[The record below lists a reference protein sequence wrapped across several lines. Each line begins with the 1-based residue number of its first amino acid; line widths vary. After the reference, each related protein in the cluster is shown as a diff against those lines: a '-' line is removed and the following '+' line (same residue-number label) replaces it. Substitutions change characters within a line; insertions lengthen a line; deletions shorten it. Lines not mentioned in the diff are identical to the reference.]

1 MLDRDA
7 GSFDWQPDLSL
18 LAIFLPVRY
27 GEAEDT
33 PAMYELPVLN
43 SPIPAPVPLPL
54 PAGTR
59 TRFLV
64 EGMHCASCVSRV
76 EEGLRQIPGVVEARV
91 NLATREA
98 TVVTGQ
104 GVVPPDWGTVLE
116 GIGYHYIPVD
126 NAASRVARTPA
137 SPLPWISSAG
147 ISVLVMLLCMTP
159 WRFPGWQVVL
169 VASSAVVVFG
179 LGRGFFIGAFA
190 RLRQRSS
197 DMNTLIALGSGIA
210 FLAGTWDMLL
220 GHGQH
225 TGMHFDAAV
234 MIVTFVL
241 LGRWLEDR
249 ARGQASAAIDEL
261 IQLAPNDAVVIRQG
275 QEQTVPLSQV
285 RLGDVVLLRPGSRVP
300 VDGKI
305 LTGRADFEESMLT
318 GESMPV
324 PKGVGDNV
332 SAGTL
337 CHGGS
342 VTLTVQRVGDA
353 TTLQKIVG
361 LVRDAQGTKAPI
373 AKLADR
379 VAAIFVPIIL
389 GIAAATALAWLVLGP
404 VDKRIEL
411 AIQAAVSVL
420 VISCPCALGLATPTA
435 VMVAMGQ
442 AAKRGLLIRDG
453 AALETLGKLTV
464 IAFDKTGTLTQGH
477 PRVSAM
483 SVDGALSQREALGVA
498 AALARLSEHPLSR
511 AITEFAARQEGTV
524 PQPLPLED
532 FRSLTGRGLSAT
544 IGHRRIE
551 LVREESTDSTSKQST
566 ECIRQFAESGPLSP
580 ASDIHAAG
588 GHVAG
593 ERVGVRGP
601 HRSLSPP
608 HPGHLPHRGVLPES
622 ITECGGEGA
631 ETTAYRPLANA
642 PQSPPVTRTALL
654 VDGVMQARFD
664 FIDALRPSAQVAIQT
679 LHNMGLKTLLLTGDR
694 AEVARAVADQ
704 IGIDQVEARLLPEQK
719 LEFLRSAQQAGA
731 LVGMVG
737 DGINDAPAL
746 AQADIGF
753 ALGSGTDIAISA
765 ADVTMMHGD
774 LLGVARAVELSRATL
789 RTIRQNLGFAFGYN
803 LFGVPLAA
811 GVLYPWTGWLLPP
824 LFAAAAMSLS
834 SVSVVLN
841 SLRLRS
847 KAQGLPPLGV
857 TAGAHAD

>member
-1 MLDRDA
+1 
-7 GSFDWQPDLSL
+7 
-18 LAIFLPVRY
+18 
-27 GEAEDT
+27 
-33 PAMYELPVLN
+33 MYELPVLN
-43 SPIPAPVPLPL
+43 SPTPDPAPVLPPLPT
-54 PAGTR
+54 GTR
-59 TRFLV
+59 MRFRV

-76 EEGLRQIPGVVEARV
+76 EAGLRQVPGVVDARV

-98 TVVTGQ
+98 TVITASAASE
-104 GVVPPDWGTVLE
+104 PDWGPVLE
-116 GIGYHYIPVD
+116 GIGYRYLPID
-126 NAASRVARTPA
+126 DAASPVVQPPA
-137 SPLPWISSAG
+137 SPLLWISSAG
-147 ISVLVMLLCMTP
+147 LSVLVMLLCMTS
-159 WRFPGWQVVL
+159 WRFPGWQGVL

-179 LGRGFFIGAFA
+179 LGRGFFVGAFV

-210 FLAGTWDMLL
+210 FLAGTWDMIA

-225 TGMHFDAAV
+225 AGMHFDAAV

-249 ARGQASAAIDEL
+249 ARGQASAAIDGL
-261 IQLAPNDAVVIRQG
+261 LQLAPNEAVVIREG
-275 QEQTVPLSQV
+275 QEQTVGISEV
-285 RLGDVVLLRPGSRVP
+285 RSGDVVLLRPGSRVP
-300 VDGKI
+300 VDGTI
-305 LTGRADFEESMLT
+305 LSGQADFEESMLT

-324 PKGVGDNV
+324 PKGIGDSV

-342 VTLTVQRVGDA
+342 VTLTAQRVGDA

-379 VAAIFVPIIL
+379 VASIFVPVVL
-389 GIAAATALAWLVLGP
+389 GIAAVTALAWLVLGP
-404 VDKRIEL
+404 ANTRIEM

-442 AAKRGLLIRDG
+442 AAKHGLLIRDG
-453 AALETLGKLTV
+453 AALETLGKLTM
-464 IAFDKTGTLTQGH
+464 IAFDKTGTLTQGQ

-483 SVDGALSQREALGVA
+483 SVDGALTPREALGVA
-498 AALARLSEHPLSR
+498 AAMARLSEHPLSR
-511 AITEFAARQEGTV
+511 AITEFAARQGTV
-524 PQPLPLED
+524 PHPLPLEE
-532 FRSLTGRGLSAT
+532 FRSLPGRGLSAI
-544 IGHRRIE
+544 IGDRRIE
-551 LVREESTDSTSKQST
+551 LAREESTDS
-566 ECIRQFAESGPLSP
+566 P
-580 ASDIHAAG
+580 
-588 GHVAG
+588 
-593 ERVGVRGP
+593 
-601 HRSLSPP
+601 
-608 HPGHLPHRGVLPES
+608 
-622 ITECGGEGA
+622 
-631 ETTAYRPLANA
+631 
-642 PQSPPVTRTALL
+642 SPPVTRTALL

-664 FIDALRPSAQVAIQT
+664 FIDALRPSAQLAIQA
-679 LHNMGLKTLLLTGDR
+679 LHNMGLKTVLLTGDR
-694 AEVARAVADQ
+694 AEVARAVAAQ

-719 LEFLRSAQQAGA
+719 LDHLREAQRAGA

-765 ADVTMMHGD
+765 AAVTVMHGD
-774 LLGVARAVELSRATL
+774 LLGVARAIELSRATL

-803 LFGVPLAA
+803 LLGVPLAA

-841 SLRLRS
+841 SLRLLRHN
-847 KAQGLPPLGV
+847 
-857 TAGAHAD
+857 AHR

>member
-1 MLDRDA
+1 
-7 GSFDWQPDLSL
+7 
-18 LAIFLPVRY
+18 
-27 GEAEDT
+27 
-33 PAMYELPVLN
+33 MYELPVLN
-43 SPIPAPVPLPL
+43 SPTPAPDPVPPPL

-59 TRFLV
+59 TRFGV

-76 EEGLRQIPGVVEARV
+76 EAGLRQVPGVVDARV

-98 TVVTGQ
+98 TVITASGASE
-104 GVVPPDWGTVLE
+104 PDWGPVLE
-116 GIGYHYIPVD
+116 GIGYRYLPID
-126 NAASRVARTPA
+126 DAASPVAQPPA
-137 SPLPWISSAG
+137 SPLPWIVSAG
-147 ISVLVMLLCMTP
+147 LSVIVMLLCMP
-159 WRFPGWQVVL
+159 SWQFPGWQVVL
-169 VASSAVVVFG
+169 LVSAAVVVFG
-179 LGRGFFIGAFA
+179 LGRGFFVGAFA

-210 FLAGTWDMLL
+210 FLAGTGDMIA

-225 TGMHFDAAV
+225 AGMHFDAAV

-249 ARGQASAAIDEL
+249 ARGQASAAIDGL
-261 IQLAPNDAVVIRQG
+261 LQLAPNEAVVIREG
-275 QEQTVPLSQV
+275 QEQTVAISEV
-285 RLGDVVLLRPGSRVP
+285 RPGDVVLLRPGSRVP
-300 VDGKI
+300 VDGTI
-305 LTGRADFEESMLT
+305 LSGQADFEESMLT

-324 PKGVGDNV
+324 PKGIGDSV

-342 VTLTVQRVGDA
+342 VTLTAQRVGDA

-379 VAAIFVPIIL
+379 VASIFVPVVL
-389 GIAAATALAWLVLGP
+389 GIAAVTALAWLVLGP
-404 VDKRIEL
+404 ANTRIEM

-442 AAKRGLLIRDG
+442 AAKHGLLIRDG
-453 AALETLGKLTV
+453 AALETLGKLTM
-464 IAFDKTGTLTQGH
+464 IAFDKTGTLTQGQ

-483 SVDGALSQREALGVA
+483 SVDGALTPREALGVA
-498 AALARLSEHPLSR
+498 AAMARLSEHPLSR
-511 AITEFAARQEGTV
+511 AITEFAARQGTV
-524 PQPLPLED
+524 PHPLPLEE
-532 FRSLTGRGLSAT
+532 FRSLPGRGLSAI
-544 IGHRRIE
+544 IGDRRIE
-551 LVREESTDSTSKQST
+551 LAREESTDS
-566 ECIRQFAESGPLSP
+566 P
-580 ASDIHAAG
+580 
-588 GHVAG
+588 
-593 ERVGVRGP
+593 
-601 HRSLSPP
+601 
-608 HPGHLPHRGVLPES
+608 
-622 ITECGGEGA
+622 
-631 ETTAYRPLANA
+631 
-642 PQSPPVTRTALL
+642 SPPVTRTALL

-664 FIDALRPSAQVAIQT
+664 FIDALRPSAQLAIQA
-679 LHNMGLKTLLLTGDR
+679 LHNMGLKTVLLTGDR
-694 AEVARAVADQ
+694 AEVAHAVAAQ

-719 LEFLRSAQQAGA
+719 LDHLREAQRAGA

-765 ADVTMMHGD
+765 AAVTVMHGD
-774 LLGVARAVELSRATL
+774 LLGVARAIELSRATL

-803 LFGVPLAA
+803 LLGVPLAA

-841 SLRLRS
+841 SLRLLRHN
-847 KAQGLPPLGV
+847 
-857 TAGAHAD
+857 AHR

>member
-1 MLDRDA
+1 
-7 GSFDWQPDLSL
+7 
-18 LAIFLPVRY
+18 
-27 GEAEDT
+27 
-33 PAMYELPVLN
+33 MYELPVLN
-43 SPIPAPVPLPL
+43 SPTPDPAPVLPPLPT
-54 PAGTR
+54 GTR
-59 TRFLV
+59 MRFRV

-76 EEGLRQIPGVVEARV
+76 EAGLRQVPGVVDARV

-98 TVVTGQ
+98 TVITASAASE
-104 GVVPPDWGTVLE
+104 PDWGPVLE
-116 GIGYHYIPVD
+116 GIGYRYLPID
-126 NAASRVARTPA
+126 DAASPVVQPPA
-137 SPLPWISSAG
+137 SPLLWISSAG
-147 ISVLVMLLCMTP
+147 LSVLVMLLCMTS
-159 WRFPGWQVVL
+159 WRFPGWQGVL

-179 LGRGFFIGAFA
+179 LGRGFFVGAFA

-210 FLAGTWDMLL
+210 FLAGTWDMIA

-225 TGMHFDAAV
+225 AGMHFDAAV

-249 ARGQASAAIDEL
+249 ARGQASAAIDGL
-261 IQLAPNDAVVIRQG
+261 LQLAPNEAVVIREG
-275 QEQTVPLSQV
+275 QEQTVGISEV
-285 RLGDVVLLRPGSRVP
+285 RSGDVVLLRPGSRVP
-300 VDGKI
+300 VDGTI
-305 LTGRADFEESMLT
+305 LTGQADFEESMLT

-324 PKGVGDNV
+324 PKGIGDSV

-342 VTLTVQRVGDA
+342 VTLTAQRVGDA

-379 VAAIFVPIIL
+379 VASIFVPVVL
-389 GIAAATALAWLVLGP
+389 GIAAVTALAWLVLGP
-404 VDKRIEL
+404 ANTRIEM

-442 AAKRGLLIRDG
+442 AAKHGLLIRDG
-453 AALETLGKLTV
+453 AALETLGKLTM
-464 IAFDKTGTLTQGH
+464 IAFDKTGTLTQGQ
-477 PRVSAM
+477 PRVLAM
-483 SVDGALSQREALGVA
+483 SVDGALTPREALGVA

-511 AITEFAARQEGTV
+511 AITEFAARQGTV
-524 PQPLPLED
+524 PHPLPLEE
-532 FRSLTGRGLSAT
+532 FRSLPGRGLSAI
-544 IGHRRIE
+544 IGDRRIE
-551 LVREESTDSTSKQST
+551 LAREESTDS
-566 ECIRQFAESGPLSP
+566 P
-580 ASDIHAAG
+580 
-588 GHVAG
+588 
-593 ERVGVRGP
+593 
-601 HRSLSPP
+601 
-608 HPGHLPHRGVLPES
+608 
-622 ITECGGEGA
+622 
-631 ETTAYRPLANA
+631 
-642 PQSPPVTRTALL
+642 SPPVTRTALL

-664 FIDALRPSAQVAIQT
+664 FIDALRPSAQLAIQA
-679 LHNMGLKTLLLTGDR
+679 LHNMGLKTVLLTGDR
-694 AEVARAVADQ
+694 AEVARAVAAQ

-719 LEFLRSAQQAGA
+719 LDHLREAQRAGA

-765 ADVTMMHGD
+765 AAVTVMHGD
-774 LLGVARAVELSRATL
+774 LLGVARAIELSRATL

-803 LFGVPLAA
+803 LLGVPLAA

-841 SLRLRS
+841 SLRLLRHN
-847 KAQGLPPLGV
+847 
-857 TAGAHAD
+857 AHR

>member
-1 MLDRDA
+1 
-7 GSFDWQPDLSL
+7 
-18 LAIFLPVRY
+18 
-27 GEAEDT
+27 
-33 PAMYELPVLN
+33 MYELPILN
-43 SPIPAPVPLPL
+43 SPTPTPVPPPL
-54 PAGTR
+54 PAGTS
-59 TRFLV
+59 TRFGV
-64 EGMHCASCVSRV
+64 EGMHCAACVSRI
-76 EEGLRQIPGVVEARV
+76 EAGLRLVPGVVDARV

-98 TVVTGQ
+98 SVITASGAKA
-104 GVVPPDWGTVLE
+104 PDWGPVLD
-116 GIGYHYIPVD
+116 GIGYRYVPLD
-126 NAASRVARTPA
+126 DAASPVVRAPA
-137 SPLPWISSAG
+137 SPRDWIVSAA
-147 ISVLVMLLCMTP
+147 ISVLVMLLCMTS
-159 WRFPGWQVVL
+159 WRFPGWQIVL
-169 VASSAVVVFG
+169 VTSSAAVVFG
-179 LGRGFFIGAFA
+179 LGRGFFVGAFA
-190 RLRQRSS
+190 RLHQRSS

-210 FLAGTWDMLL
+210 FFAGTWELIA
-220 GHGQH
+220 GHGSH
-225 TGMHFDAAV
+225 TSMHFDAAV

-261 IQLAPNDAVVIRQG
+261 IQLAPHEAVVIRAG
-275 QEQTVPLSQV
+275 NEQTVPLTEV

-300 VDGKI
+300 VDGII
-305 LTGRADFEESMLT
+305 LTGQADFEESMLT

-324 PKGVGDNV
+324 PKRVGDSV

-342 VTLTVQRVGDA
+342 VTLTTERVGDA

-373 AKLADR
+373 AKLADQ

-389 GIAAATALAWLVLGP
+389 GIAAVTALAWLVFGP
-404 VDKRIEL
+404 VDKRVEL

-420 VISCPCALGLATPTA
+420 VIACPCALGLATPTA

-442 AAKRGLLIRDG
+442 AAKNGLLIRDG

-464 IAFDKTGTLTQGH
+464 IAFDKTGTLTQGQ

-483 SVDGALSQREALGVA
+483 SVDGALTQREALGVA

-511 AITEFAARQEGTV
+511 AITEFAARQKTV

-532 FRSLTGRGLSAT
+532 FRSIPGRGISAL
-544 IGHRRIE
+544 IGRRKIE
-551 LVREESTDSTSKQST
+551 LAREESAGGLTKQSPN
-566 ECIRQFAESGPLSP
+566 CIRQLTASGSLSP
-580 ASDIHAAG
+580 ASDSYAAG
-588 GHVAG
+588 ELVAG

-601 HRSLSPP
+601 HSPLSPP
-608 HPGHLPHRGVLPES
+608 HPGPLPHSGVLSES
-622 ITECGGEGA
+622 MTDCGGEGA
-631 ETTAYRPLANA
+631 ATTEYRQLANA

-654 VDGVMQARFD
+654 VDGVTQARFD
-664 FIDALRPSAQVAIQT
+664 FIDTIRPSARSAILA
-679 LHNMGLKTLLLTGDR
+679 LHQRGLKTVLLTGDR
-694 AEVARAVADQ
+694 ADVARAVAEQ
-704 IGIDQVEARLLPEQK
+704 VGIEQVEARLRPEQK
-719 LEFLRSAQQAGA
+719 LDHLRDAQRAGA

-765 ADVTMMHGD
+765 ADVTIMHGD
-774 LLGVARAVELSRATL
+774 LLGVVRAVDLSRATL

-803 LFGVPLAA
+803 LLGVPLAA

-824 LFAAAAMSLS
+824 LFAAAAMSMS

-841 SLRLRS
+841 SLRLKLWKS
-847 KAQGLPPLGV
+847 A
-857 TAGAHAD
+857 

>member
-1 MLDRDA
+1 
-7 GSFDWQPDLSL
+7 
-18 LAIFLPVRY
+18 
-27 GEAEDT
+27 
-33 PAMYELPVLN
+33 MYELPVLN
-43 SPIPAPVPLPL
+43 SPTPNPVPPPL

-59 TRFLV
+59 TRFRV

-76 EEGLRQIPGVVEARV
+76 EAGLRQVPGVVEARV

-98 TVVTGQ
+98 TVITASEAAA
-104 GVVPPDWGTVLE
+104 PNWGPVLE
-116 GIGYHYIPVD
+116 GIGYRYIPID
-126 NAASRVARTPA
+126 EAASPVAQSPA
-137 SPLPWISSAG
+137 SPLPWIVSAG
-147 ISVLVMLLCMTP
+147 LSVLVMLLCMTS
-159 WRFPGWQVVL
+159 WRFSGWQVVL

-179 LGRGFFIGAFA
+179 FGQGFFVGAFA

-210 FLAGTWDMLL
+210 FLAGTWDMLA

-225 TGMHFDAAV
+225 AGMHFDAAV

-249 ARGQASAAIDEL
+249 ARGSASAAIDEL
-261 IQLAPNDAVVIRQG
+261 LQLAPQEAVVIRAG
-275 QEQTVPLSQV
+275 QELTVALSEV
-285 RLGDVVLLRPGSRVP
+285 LPGDVVLLRPGSRVP
-300 VDGKI
+300 VDGTI
-305 LTGRADFEESMLT
+305 LTGQADFEESMLT

-324 PKGVGDNV
+324 PKSVGDSV

-342 VTLTVQRVGDA
+342 VTLTAQRVGDA

-373 AKLADR
+373 AKLADQ
-379 VAAIFVPIIL
+379 VASIFVPIIL
-389 GIAAATALAWLVLGP
+389 GIAAVTAMAWLVFGP
-404 VDKRIEL
+404 TDQRTAL

-420 VISCPCALGLATPTA
+420 VIACPCALGLATPTA

-442 AAKRGLLIRDG
+442 AAKQGLLIRDG
-453 AALETLGKLTV
+453 AALETLGKLTL
-464 IAFDKTGTLTQGH
+464 IAFDKTGTLTQGQ

-483 SVDGALSQREALGVA
+483 SVEGGLTPREALGVA

-511 AITEFAARQEGTV
+511 AITEFAARQETV
-524 PQPLPLED
+524 PQPLPLEN
-532 FRSLTGRGLSAT
+532 FRSLPGRGLTAT
-544 IGHRRIE
+544 IGNRRIE
-551 LVREESTDSTSKQST
+551 LAREESTD
-566 ECIRQFAESGPLSP
+566 
-580 ASDIHAAG
+580 
-588 GHVAG
+588 
-593 ERVGVRGP
+593 
-601 HRSLSPP
+601 
-608 HPGHLPHRGVLPES
+608 
-622 ITECGGEGA
+622 
-631 ETTAYRPLANA
+631 NA
-642 PQSPPVTRTALL
+642 LPPVTRTALL
-654 VDGVMQARFD
+654 VDGVTQARFD
-664 FIDALRPSAQVAIQT
+664 FIDALRPSAIQAIRS
-679 LHNMGLKTLLLTGDR
+679 LHQMGLKTVLLTGDR
-694 AEVARAVADQ
+694 AEVARVVADQ

-719 LEFLRSAQQAGA
+719 LDHLRHAQRAGD

-765 ADVTMMHGD
+765 ADVTVMHGD
-774 LLGVARAVELSRATL
+774 LLGVARAVALSRATL

-803 LFGVPLAA
+803 LLGVPLAA

-841 SLRLRS
+841 SLRLLRH
-847 KAQGLPPLGV
+847 KAHGLQPVGV
-857 TAGAHAD
+857 TAATHAD